1 MAPQRLRCLYL
12 ERGNMSNTS
21 NIQQALSALI
31 DRGETRSIIDKSASA
46 HRERISC
53 LEQKL
58 MAEFL
63 TISQALADELFIL
76 GRYYYGSSNQVHS
89 HSLHLAWAIL
99 AAAWREY
106 LQAVQDVVSRAAG
119 SPGDKAFLQSLAK
132 TVQTKMDVQFIITNG
147 RLTIR
152 AQEENAQL
160 AVKQIQAD
168 NGLNANPLSGLSLL
182 DVEELVT
189 HVTKTLQWQAKV
201 TVTSDPTAEG
211 GVVTAQLSL
220 T

>member
-1 MAPQRLRCLYL
+1 
-12 ERGNMSNTS
+12 MSNTS
-21 NIQQALSALI
+21 NIQQALSALL
-31 DRGETRSIIDKSASA
+31 DRSKTRSIIEKSASA
-46 HRERISC
+46 HRERINRV
-53 LEQKL
+53 EQEL

-63 TISQALADELFIL
+63 AISQALADELFLL
-76 GRYYYGSSNQVHS
+76 GRYYYGTPDQVSS
-89 HSLHLAWAIL
+89 HSLHLARAVL

-119 SPGDKAFLQSLAK
+119 LPGDKAFLQSLAK
-132 TVQTKMDVQFIITNG
+132 TVQTKMDVQFIIANG
-147 RLTIR
+147 RLTVQ
-152 AQEENAQL
+152 AQEESAQQ

-182 DVEELVT
+182 DVEKLVA

-201 TVTSDPTAEG
+201 TITSDPTAEG
-211 GVVTAQLSL
+211 GVVTAQISL

>member
-1 MAPQRLRCLYL
+1 MQDQ
-12 ERGNMSNTS
+12 S
-21 NIQQALSALI
+21 IKQALDALI
-31 DRGETRSIIDKSASA
+31 DHGETRSIIEKSKSA
-46 HRERISC
+46 HRERLSC

-63 TISQALADELFIL
+63 AISQALADELFLL
-76 GRYYYGSSNQVHS
+76 GRYYYGTPDQVSS
-89 HSLHLAWAIL
+89 HSLHLARAVL

-106 LQAVQDVVSRAAG
+106 LQAVQDVVSRVAG
-119 SPGDKAFLQSLAK
+119 LPGDKAFLESLAK

-168 NGLNANPLSGLSLL
+168 NGLKANPLCGLSLL

-189 HVTKTLQWQAKV
+189 HVTKTLPWQAV
-201 TVTSDPTAEG
+201 VAVTSDPTAEG
-211 GVVTAQLSL
+211 GVVTAQISL

>member
-1 MAPQRLRCLYL
+1 MQDQ
-12 ERGNMSNTS
+12 S
-21 NIQQALSALI
+21 IKQALDALMN
-31 DRGETRSIIDKSASA
+31 RGETRSIIEKSKSA
-46 HRERISC
+46 HRERLSC

-63 TISQALADELFIL
+63 AISQALADELFLL
-76 GRYYYGSSNQVHS
+76 GRYYYGTPDQVSS
-89 HSLHLAWAIL
+89 HSLHLARAVL

-106 LQAVQDVVSRAAG
+106 LQEMQNVAAVARDAEPLGRDAA
-119 SPGDKAFLQSLAK
+119 LQPLAK
-132 TVQTKMDVQFIITNG
+132 TAQTKMDVQFIVANG
-147 RLTIR
+147 QLAIQ
-152 AQEENAQL
+152 AQEEAAQQ

-182 DVEELVT
+182 DIEELVT
-189 HVTKTLQWQAKV
+189 HVTKTLPWQAV
-201 TVTSDPTAEG
+201 VNIESEPTSEG

>member
-1 MAPQRLRCLYL
+1 M
-12 ERGNMSNTS
+12 N
-21 NIQQALSALI
+21 
-31 DRGETRSIIDKSASA
+31 RGETRSIIEKSASA
-46 HRERISC
+46 HRERLSC

-63 TISQALADELFIL
+63 AISQALADELFLL
-76 GRYYYGSSNQVHS
+76 GRYYYGTPDQVYS
-89 HSLHLAWAIL
+89 HGLHLARAVL

-106 LQAVQDVVSRAAG
+106 LQAVQDMAAIARDAEPLG
-119 SPGDKAFLQSLAK
+119 RDTALQPLAK

-182 DVEELVT
+182 DVEELVA

-201 TVTSDPTAEG
+201 TITSEPTSEG

>member
-1 MAPQRLRCLYL
+1 MQDQ
-12 ERGNMSNTS
+12 S
-21 NIQQALSALI
+21 IKQALDTLL
-31 DRGETRSIIDKSASA
+31 DRGETRSIIEKSKSA

-63 TISQALADELFIL
+63 AISQALADELFLL
-76 GRYYYGSSNQVHS
+76 GRYYYGTPDQVSS
-89 HSLHLAWAIL
+89 HSLHLARAVL

-182 DVEELVT
+182 DIEELVT
-189 HVTKTLQWQAKV
+189 HVTKTLPWQAKV
-201 TVTSDPTAEG
+201 TITSDPTAEG
-211 GVVTAQLSL
+211 GVVTAQISL

>member
-1 MAPQRLRCLYL
+1 
-12 ERGNMSNTS
+12 MSNTS

-31 DRGETRSIIDKSASA
+31 DRSETRSIIEKSASA
-46 HRERISC
+46 HRERINRV
-53 LEQKL
+53 EQEL

-63 TISQALADELFIL
+63 AISQALADELFLL
-76 GRYYYGSSNQVHS
+76 GRYYYGTPDQVSS
-89 HSLHLAWAIL
+89 HSLHLARAVL

-119 SPGDKAFLQSLAK
+119 LPGDKAFLQSLAK
-132 TVQTKMDVQFIITNG
+132 TVQTKMDVQFIIANG
-147 RLTIR
+147 RLTVQ
-152 AQEENAQL
+152 AQEESAQQ

-182 DVEELVT
+182 DVEKLVA

-201 TVTSDPTAEG
+201 TITSDPTAEG
-211 GVVTAQLSL
+211 GVVTAQISL

>member
-1 MAPQRLRCLYL
+1 MQDQ
-12 ERGNMSNTS
+12 S
-21 NIQQALSALI
+21 IKQALDALL
-31 DRGETRSIIDKSASA
+31 DRGETRSIIEKSKSA

-63 TISQALADELFIL
+63 AISQALADELFLL
-76 GRYYYGSSNQVHS
+76 GRYYYGTPDQVSS
-89 HSLHLAWAIL
+89 HSLHLARAVL

-119 SPGDKAFLQSLAK
+119 LPGDKAFLESLAK

-168 NGLNANPLSGLSLL
+168 NGLKTNPLCGLSLL

-189 HVTKTLQWQAKV
+189 HVTKTLPWQAV
-201 TVTSDPTAEG
+201 VAVTSDPTAEG
-211 GVVTAQLSL
+211 GVVTAQISL